1 MVVVDPILA
10 KSRVDA
16 MLRIT
21 QMIETAPSLSDLL
34 TSVFAEIIH
43 TFDYTSCNV
52 LLSVDQTH
60 YVMHV
65 FPPHQTSSQVLSV
78 EAAPLLTQ
86 IIESRQ
92 PTQLNLDDTN
102 ETDAY
107 IQLLLRDI
115 AVRSFLLIPL
125 IAQNQV
131 IGVLAFCSTAT
142 PSSRSV
148 DEMALLRLFA
158 SQLASVMVVLRNTE
172 ITKRRDEELILNEI
186 ATTVTSIL
194 DTHQVYMLVVQKLN
208 TYFEVDAGSILLIDE
223 MTGALQFVMTIEGSE
238 ERLAGKY
245 VPVGQGVVGHVAKT
259 GQWEIVHDAPNDP
272 RFYSKISEEVGYK
285 TQSILCVPMVAKGRV
300 IGVLELLN
308 KINGHF
314 TEDDAQRL
322 TRMASLIG
330 VAIQNA
336 RLFQQ
341 VTDTRDRLA
350 AILNSVAEGIVMT
363 NMHGNVL
370 SVNPMASQLFG
381 ANETDLLYQPID
393 ELIDDLYRQAHE
405 ITTPSWQ
412 NEEEDN
418 ASTAPQITELE
429 LGSEQRRFIRHLRL
443 PVRDADGKMYGQ
455 IEVFHDI
462 TKERELTQLR
472 DDYTSMLVHDMRA
485 PLTSII
491 NGIVMVQRGLV
502 GDISPQQHEL
512 LAIAHHGSQTM
523 LELINNLL
531 DISKMEEGHM
541 PLDAEPLVP
550 YTLIDDVIERLEVS
564 ARARQLTIEQNL
576 AVGLPTI
583 EADKNKIMRVLQ
595 NLVDNALKFSPTH
608 EVVTV
613 GAYHHVTGQ
622 EPPVLT
628 PVSPPV
634 TDGEWLVIWIQDR
647 GPGIP
652 NAYHA
657 RIFEK
662 FGQVHRRK
670 AGGTGL
676 GLTFCKLAVEAHYGR
691 IWLESREGSGSI
703 FAFALPLQ

>member
-1 MVVVDPILA
+1 MVVVDPILS
-10 KSRVDA
+10 KSRVDTI
-16 MLRIT
+16 LRVT
-21 QMIETAPSLSDLL
+21 QMIETAPSLGDLL
-34 TSVFAEIIH
+34 TSVFGEIIH
-43 TFDYTSCNV
+43 TFEYTACNV
-52 LLSVDQTH
+52 LLSVDETH
-60 YVMHV
+60 YVMHA
-65 FPPHQTSSQVLSV
+65 FPPHQTSSQVLSAQ
-78 EAAPLLTQ
+78 AAPLLQQ
-86 IIESRQ
+86 IMQSRQ
-92 PTQLNLDDTN
+92 PLQLNVDDIN
-102 ETDAY
+102 ETDEY
-107 IQLLLRDI
+107 VQLLLKTD

-125 IAQNQV
+125 IAQDQV
-131 IGVLAFCSTAT
+131 MGVLAFCSTSTTASHST
-142 PSSRSV
+142 EEV
-148 DEMALLRLFA
+148 VLLRLFA
-158 SQLASVMVVLRNTE
+158 SQLTSVIVVLRNTE

-186 ATTVTSIL
+186 ATTVTSVL
-194 DTHQVYMLVVQKLN
+194 DTHQVYLLVVQKLN

-245 VPVGQGVVGHVAKT
+245 VPVGQGVVGHVART

-272 RFYSKISEEVGYK
+272 RFYSKISEDVGYQ
-285 TQSILCVPMVAKGRV
+285 TRSILCVPMIAKGRV

-381 ANETDLLYQPID
+381 ADETDLLYQPLG
-393 ELIDDLYRQAHE
+393 ELIEDLYEQAHAT
-405 ITTPSWQ
+405 TTPSWQ
-412 NEEEDN
+412 NDEESDS
-418 ASTAPQITELE
+418 ALPQITELE

-443 PVRDADGKMYGQ
+443 PVRDVDGKMYGQ

-502 GDISPQQHEL
+502 GPISPQQQEL
-512 LAIAHHGSQTM
+512 LAIAHQGSQTM

-541 PLDAEPLVP
+541 PLDVEPLVP
-550 YTLIDDVIERLEVS
+550 YMLIDDVIERLEAS
-564 ARARQLTIEQNL
+564 TRTRQLTIEQKL
-576 AVGLPTI
+576 AVG
-583 EADKNKIMRVLQ
+583 
-595 NLVDNALKFSPTH
+595 
-608 EVVTV
+608 
-613 GAYHHVTGQ
+613 
-622 EPPVLT
+622 
-628 PVSPPV
+628 
-634 TDGEWLVIWIQDR
+634 
-647 GPGIP
+647 
-652 NAYHA
+652 
-657 RIFEK
+657 
-662 FGQVHRRK
+662 
-670 AGGTGL
+670 
-676 GLTFCKLAVEAHYGR
+676 
-691 IWLESREGSGSI
+691 
-703 FAFALPLQ
+703 